1 MAAGELH
8 PSEHRGY
15 RELYAFARQLVRHW
29 EELSER
35 LPSGDEATG
44 ALADGVAA
52 ARRLLDELAQTTPA
66 YDLHGRP
73 AADGLGARSAGARTK
88 LRDRAMDRNQ
98 ALRFAVLDV
107 QHVTTL
113 LLYLAAVADSR
124 GDERLAG
131 FCRRWERSLRRIEN
145 AVRKAAAATGA
156 DPDAAIEPLDT
167 SPLGRAAHSAA
178 YAAGSLGEWI
188 DRRRAERRSSG

>member
-1 MAAGELH
+1 MAATELH

-15 RELYAFARQLVRHW
+15 RELYVTVRRLAGHW
-29 EELSER
+29 EELARR
-35 LPSGDEATG
+35 LPGEEPVDT
-44 ALADGVAA
+44 LRDGVAA
-52 ARRLLDELAQTTPA
+52 ARRLLEELAPTTA
-66 YDLHGRP
+66 DYGLHGQP
-73 AADGLGARSAGARTK
+73 AAQGLGARLADTRNQ
-88 LRDRAMDRNQ
+88 LRDRSLDRNQ
-98 ALRFAVLDV
+98 AVRFAVLDV

-145 AVRKAAAATGA
+145 AARKAAAATGA

-167 SPLGRAAHSAA
+167 SSLGRAAHGAA
-178 YAAGSLGEWI
+178 YAMGSLGEWV
-188 DRRRAERRSSG
+188 DRRRSERRSSG